1 MFIMSLHY
9 HYITLH
15 RYICDDIRAGSP
27 WGRATDG
34 ILISDSDLIWIS
46 HSSLTPSPGHHNL
59 LITEQSRK
67 FLIHQSIQKHE
78 QFKEK
83 PPACFTYKHRK
94 DKLVFESELYYRRE
108 SRTGDRDVIK
118 ITLDRSN
125 NYTQFTR
132 RGQGSSMLQCY
143 SVKALKM
150 FPGHSLWPG
159 IRWQSQSDIR
169 SSSES
174 GFTKIILTLQI

>member
-46 HSSLTPSPGHHNL
+46 HSSLLTHSLSGTSQPADQGTIEEIPQPPVNP
-59 LITEQSRK
+59 
-67 FLIHQSIQKHE
+67 KHE

-83 PPACFTYKHRK
+83 PPACFHLQTQEGQTGVWKWAG
-94 DKLVFESELYYRRE
+94 LQERE
-108 SRTGDRDVIK
+108 SRT
-118 ITLDRSN
+118 
-125 NYTQFTR
+125 
-132 RGQGSSMLQCY
+132 RG
-143 SVKALKM
+143 
-150 FPGHSLWPG
+150 
-159 IRWQSQSDIR
+159 
-169 SSSES
+169 
-174 GFTKIILTLQI
+174 